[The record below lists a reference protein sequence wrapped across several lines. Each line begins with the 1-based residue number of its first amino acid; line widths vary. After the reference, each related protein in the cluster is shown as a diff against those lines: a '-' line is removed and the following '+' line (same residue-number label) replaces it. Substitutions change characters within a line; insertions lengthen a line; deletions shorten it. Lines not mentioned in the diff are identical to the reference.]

1 MENIILMGFMGAGKS
16 TLGKYLAKERKCRFI
31 DTDLLIEA
39 EQGRQIKDIFA
50 VEGEE
55 FFRQLETGCLKTL
68 LEQKETAVIAVGGGL
83 PMREEN
89 QKLMKQLGKVV
100 YLKARTETLVGRL
113 TGDTKRPMLQGA
125 DLKERIIT
133 LMEIREDT
141 YKNLADLEY
150 STDDK
155 KIEEAVREINES
167 IL

>member
-1 MENIILMGFMGAGKS
+1 MKKNTIDLI
-16 TLGKYLAKERKCRFI
+16 TLGCSKNLVDSE
-31 DTDLLIEA
+31 
-39 EQGRQIKDIFA
+39 
-50 VEGEE
+50 
-55 FFRQLETGCLKTL
+55 
-68 LEQKETAVIAVGGGL
+68 
-83 PMREEN
+83 
-89 QKLMKQLGKVV
+89 KLMKQLGKVV